1 MRLVARA
8 EVATDRPERWI
19 KQLVSH
25 LGRRLEGTVD
35 PQTGVGVLHGPEFEA
50 TLTPAGPGLLLAAT
64 AEDADGLERIT
75 SVVGSHLERF
85 AAGTEELTVHWRPVE
100 DAAGR

>member
-1 MRLVARA
+1 MRLMARA

-35 PQTGVGVLHGPEFEA
+35 PETGVGVLRGPGFSA
-50 TLTPAGPGLLLAAT
+50 TLTPAGPTLLLTAT
-64 AEDADGLERIT
+64 ADDAEGLQRIT

-85 AAGTEELTVHWRPVE
+85 AAGTEELAVDWQPIE
-100 DAAGR
+100 DDTRA